1 MNSADELYGA
11 IGRVFSPT
19 YNPFN
24 SPASSLQAMADDAEI
39 VEEELYDYYE
49 SASGGISDEE
59 INNFGELLRR
69 RLDNTDDE
77 YQYDGSRFR
86 CDTELEI
93 PIEGYNIMIYV
104 RLSVSGR
111 VWKEE
116 DGYAE
121 AEPSSMTAYVS
132 FVRNEIN
139 DMPRED
145 IRRRLNDWLDAHYN
159 LYLSDRHRECWLKS
173 NARQA

>member
-1 MNSADELYGA
+1 MSNDLYST

-24 SPASSLQAMADDAEI
+24 YPTSSLQAMADDAEI
-39 VEEELYDYYE
+39 IEEELYDYYE

-59 INNFGELLRR
+59 IHNFGELLRR
-69 RLDNTDDE
+69 KLDNTEDC
-77 YQYDGSRFR
+77 YRYDGSYFSGE
-86 CDTELEI
+86 TEIEV
-93 PIEGYNIMIYV
+93 PIEGYNITIYV
-104 RLSVSGR
+104 MLEVSGR

-145 IRRRLNDWLDAHYN
+145 IRRRLNEWLDAHYN

-173 NARQA
+173 NEKR